1 MTPMSSEATSYFDNE
16 SAMALRAREACADLR
31 ETAYAMNRLEPP
43 DELCE
48 ELHIAFER
56 AADRSPASLHELHQT
71 VQRFTN
77 ALKDEGASPE
87 ATLIA
92 LKSVINSRT
101 YPAVEVSA
109 QDWSADFLRREVSKW
124 CIKEFFRAEHS

>member
-1 MTPMSSEATSYFDNE
+1 MIPMSSEATSYFDND
-16 SAMALRAREACADLR
+16 SAMALRAKDACADLR
-31 ETAYAMNRLEPP
+31 ETAYQMNRPEPP
-43 DELCE
+43 EELCE

-56 AADRSPASLHELHQT
+56 AADRSPASLHELRQT

-92 LKSVINSRT
+92 VKSVINSRT
-101 YPAVEVSA
+101 YPEVDVPA
-109 QDWSADFLRREVSKW
+109 QDWSADFLRRQVTTW
-124 CIKEFFRAEHS
+124 CVKEFFRAEHN